1 MGGRTRA
8 GYSPAPSRI
17 KLYLSSFIFN
27 HTYLFTSFCPLR
39 VGGAPGQAQTAFYLF
54 LPQSYLYFNL
64 FFCTA
69 RGAHK
74 RCSMSTPLVNHR
86 PLKGKEDGIF
96 IIAYT
101 STRTNPAN
109 RYWSENSTATSLI
122 LPLKNPLL
130 ASRAAF
136 TLTYPHPFS
145 ILFFEP
151 MWEKLPH
158 LLPLHYYLL
167 PQLITCR

>member
-1 MGGRTRA
+1 M
-8 GYSPAPSRI
+8 
-17 KLYLSSFIFN
+17 
-27 HTYLFTSFCPLR
+27 PLDSL
-39 VGGAPGQAQTAFYLF
+39 T
-54 LPQSYLYFNL
+54 NL
-64 FFCTA
+64 FIQPNPCTT

-101 STRTNPAN
+101 FRRLNPAN
-109 RYWSENSTATSLI
+109 RYWSENLTAFSLI

-151 MWEKLPH
+151 MWEKFPH

-167 PQLITCR
+167 PQLITHNSSLFSFFIYNSLFNSTQLYIIIYP